1 MIVSRFTD
9 NQYLKTIGLLWKL
22 INKWEIFFQDVNKFQ
37 IVTER
42 LKFMKHGQEAQSRE
56 KPHHVIQRLWR
67 TALHEAVN
75 HIKERGYNIHQRW
88 VGTTQAKVVMRNN
101 NDEEI
106 EDNLK
111 GTYFTKGY
119 GTAKKANW
127 EKITDITNDDLV
139 FKEFIEPRIN
149 HWKYKDEKLTYGYA
163 WTLVSV
169 SEIVITFLPS
179 TEVKN
184 AESENIDF
192 DIGDEFVVQYPSW
205 MINSM
210 SGVKTTMKKTNG
222 SNCFF
227 MAILFRHILTKSIFQ
242 KHIC

>member
-1 MIVSRFTD
+1 M
-9 NQYLKTIGLLWKL
+9 
-22 INKWEIFFQDVNKFQ
+22 
-37 IVTER
+37 
-42 LKFMKHGQEAQSRE
+42 
-56 KPHHVIQRLWR
+56 
-67 TALHEAVN
+67 
-75 HIKERGYNIHQRW
+75 
-88 VGTTQAKVVMRNN
+88 
-101 NDEEI
+101 
-106 EDNLK
+106 K
-111 GTYFTKGY
+111 GTYFRKGY

-149 HWKYKDEKLTYGYA
+149 DWKYRDEKLTDGYA

-169 SEIVITFLPS
+169 SEIVITFLPL

-184 AESENIDF
+184 AESERIDF
-192 DIGDEFVVQYPSW
+192 DIRDEFVVQYPSW